1 MATRCCCSAVPATE
15 RTRQASKPKRRNRN
29 PRERSQHSP
38 PATSQAAHAL
48 AKPLPLAALLL
59 IASHVQAAP
68 AILGDEEKDAIID
81 RHRLTPELR
90 INRQAKVRHHEGTI
104 DRVVLLQDRDRFTYR
119 SYLRDDQKE
128 PATFW
133 ILEFDARSG
142 KRLSERQTDEDD
154 YWRRRDADSQRA
166 DSGERNR

>member
-1 MATRCCCSAVPATE
+1 MP
-15 RTRQASKPKRRNRN
+15 
-29 PRERSQHSP
+29 SP
-38 PATSQAAHAL
+38 SPFL
-48 AKPLPLAALLL
+48 LAALLL

-81 RHRLTPELR
+81 RHRLTPEFR

>member
-1 MATRCCCSAVPATE
+1 MAR
-15 RTRQASKPKRRNRN
+15 
-29 PRERSQHSP
+29 
-38 PATSQAAHAL
+38 
-48 AKPLPLAALLL
+48 
-59 IASHVQAAP
+59 IAP

-81 RHRLTPELR
+81 RHRLTPEFR

>member
-1 MATRCCCSAVPATE
+1 MP
-15 RTRQASKPKRRNRN
+15 
-29 PRERSQHSP
+29 SP
-38 PATSQAAHAL
+38 S
-48 AKPLPLAALLL
+48 PLLLAALLL
-59 IASHVQAAP
+59 IANHVQAAP

-81 RHRLTPELR
+81 RHRLTPEFR
-90 INRQAKVRHHEGTI
+90 IHRQAKVRHHEGTI

-166 DSGERNR
+166 DSGKGTDR

>member
-38 PATSQAAHAL
+38 PATSQASHAL
-48 AKPLPLAALLL
+48 AKPLLLAALLL

-81 RHRLTPELR
+81 RHRLTPEFR